1 MYENHFLSTTNY
13 YISPSINWWEDIS
26 YEAQNMNIELNTT
39 NFFESKSLKIY
50 SKKNFYY
57 VLYMF
62 KYMTETS

>member
-1 MYENHFLSTTNY
+1 
-13 YISPSINWWEDIS
+13 
-26 YEAQNMNIELNTT
+26 MNIELNTT